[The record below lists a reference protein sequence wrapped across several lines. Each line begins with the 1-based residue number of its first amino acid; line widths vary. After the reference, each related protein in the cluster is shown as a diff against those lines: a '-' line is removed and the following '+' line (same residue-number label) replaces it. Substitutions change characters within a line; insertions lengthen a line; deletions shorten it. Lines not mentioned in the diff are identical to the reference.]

1 MARRRS
7 YVLVHVNDARTFALN
22 QLKTIGLLG
31 VLSAI
36 LIAIGAA
43 VSPGAMWVFGAIA
56 VLMNLAAY
64 FWSDRLVLAMSR
76 ARPLAPGSD
85 PALEGMVRE
94 LAGRAGIPVPRIYL
108 IDEDAPNAFATGR
121 NPDNAVVAVTRGIR
135 AMLTDREL
143 RGVIAHELA
152 HIRNRDILVASV
164 AAMIASVIAM
174 IASVIKW
181 GAIFGLGGSD
191 RDDEGGGAGG
201 VIGALALAIVAPIA
215 ATIVQLAISR
225 SREYGADAT
234 GAALSGDPRALA
246 SALGKLHRGNDRLRL
261 HTVGD
266 NPATAG
272 LFIVAPLSGDQVA
285 SWFSTHPPI
294 AERIR
299 RLEAMAAAAPRT
311 ARAA

>member
-1 MARRRS
+1 MPGLIFPITSNLKQTLA
-7 YVLVHVNDARTFALN
+7 VN
-22 QLKTIGLLG
+22 QLKTIALLG

-36 LIAIGAA
+36 LVAIGAA
-43 VSPGAMWVFGAIA
+43 VSPGAMWLFGGLA
-56 VLMNLAAY
+56 VLMNFAAY

-76 ARPLAPGSD
+76 ARPLVPGAD
-85 PALEGMVRE
+85 PALEAMVGE
-94 LAGRAGIPVPRIYL
+94 IAGRAGIPVPRIYV
-108 IDEDAPNAFATGR
+108 IDEEAPNAFATGR
-121 NPDNAVVAVTRGIR
+121 NPEHAVVAVTSGIR
-135 AMLTDREL
+135 RLLTDREL
-143 RGVIAHELA
+143 RGVIAHEIA
-152 HIRNRDILVASV
+152 HVKNRDILIASV

-181 GAIFGLGGSD
+181 GAIFGFGSSD
-191 RDDEGGGAGG
+191 RDEEGGAGG
-201 VIGALALAIVAPIA
+201 LLAALVLAIVAPIA

-225 SREYGADAT
+225 SREYGADAA

-246 SALGKLHRGNDRLRL
+246 SALGKLHRGNDRLRF

-266 NPATAG
+266 NPATAS
-272 LFIVAPLSGDQVA
+272 LFIVAPLSGDQVS

-299 RLEAMAAAAPRT
+299 RLEAMTAASAPQ

>member
-1 MARRRS
+1 MS
-7 YVLVHVNDARTFALN
+7 VTLQQTGKNPFAVN
-22 QLKTIGLLG
+22 QLKTILLLG

-36 LIAIGAA
+36 LVAIGAA
-43 VSPGAMWVFGAIA
+43 ISPGAMWLFGGIA
-56 VLMNLAAY
+56 VAMNFASY

-76 ARPLAPGSD
+76 ARPLEPGGD
-85 PALEGMVRE
+85 PALEAMVRE
-94 LAGRAGIPVPRIYL
+94 LAGRAGIPVPRIFV
-108 IDEDAPNAFATGR
+108 IADDAPNAFATGR
-121 NPDNAVVAVTRGIR
+121 NPEHAVVAVTTGIR
-135 AMLTDREL
+135 RLLTDREL
-143 RGVIAHELA
+143 RGVIAHEIS
-152 HIRNRDILVASV
+152 HVRNRDILIASV

-181 GAIFGLGGSD
+181 GAIFGFGGSG
-191 RDDEGGGAGG
+191 RDDREGGGNLIA
-201 VIGALALAIVAPIA
+201 ALALAIVAPIA

-234 GAALSGDPRALA
+234 GAELSGDPRALA
-246 SALGKLHRGNDRLRL
+246 SALGKLQRGNERIPL

-266 NPATAG
+266 NPATSS
-272 LFIVAPLSGDQVA
+272 LFIVAPLSGAQAA

-299 RLEAMAAAAPRT
+299 RLEAMAPAGSPGVR

>member
-1 MARRRS
+1 MN
-7 YVLVHVNDARTFALN
+7 HTRTFAVN

-36 LIAIGAA
+36 LVAIGAA

-76 ARPLAPGSD
+76 ARPLEPGAD
-85 PALEGMVRE
+85 PVLEGMVRE
-94 LAGRAGIPVPRIYL
+94 LAARADTPMPRIFV

-121 NPDNAVVAVTRGIR
+121 NPEHAVVAVTTGIR
-135 AMLTDREL
+135 RMLTEREL

-181 GAIFGLGGSD
+181 GAIFGFGGSD
-191 RDDEGGGAGG
+191 RDEEGGGAGSF
-201 VIGALALAIVAPIA
+201 VGALVLAIVAPIA

-234 GAALSGDPRALA
+234 GAQLSGDPLALA
-246 SALGKLHRGNDRLRL
+246 SALAKLQRGNERLRF

-266 NPATAG
+266 NPATAS
-272 LFIVAPLSGDQVA
+272 LFIVAPLTGADVA

-299 RLEAMAAAAPRT
+299 RLQAMVSRPPRA